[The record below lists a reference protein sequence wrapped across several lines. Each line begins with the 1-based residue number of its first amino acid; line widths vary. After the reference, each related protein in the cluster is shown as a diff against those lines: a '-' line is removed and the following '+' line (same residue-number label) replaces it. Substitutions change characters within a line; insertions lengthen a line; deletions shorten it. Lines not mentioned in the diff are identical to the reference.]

1 MNESQ
6 PIRVL
11 IVDDHPMVRN
21 GLKDFIQAYNWMEP
35 VGEARDGVE
44 AVEFC
49 TDHDVDVVL
58 MDFVMPVM
66 DGSEAARRILALGK
80 PVKIIMLTSFHE
92 QDQVQRSLN
101 AGATSYLLKNV
112 SAEKLAEAIRA
123 AYEGFSIL
131 APEVTSALIKAAQQ
145 RSSIGFDLT
154 QKEHQILA
162 LLVQGLS
169 NAEISDQLSISMA
182 TVKFH
187 LTNIFSKLGAKNR
200 VEAATLALEHNL
212 LNK

>member
-1 MNESQ
+1 
-6 PIRVL
+6 
-11 IVDDHPMVRN
+11 
-21 GLKDFIQAYNWMEP
+21 
-35 VGEARDGVE
+35 
-44 AVEFC
+44 
-49 TDHDVDVVL
+49 
-58 MDFVMPVM
+58 
-66 DGSEAARRILALGK
+66 
-80 PVKIIMLTSFHE
+80 MLTSFHE